1 MGIPVREGG
10 KAVRF
15 QEKLH
20 EYSKEEIWEE
30 YCGFL
35 TLSTE
40 EFMDIQKRLLTEQ
53 MALWSDS
60 ALGQSILKGKK
71 PTTIEEFRSMVPLT
85 TYEDYAPTLL
95 SKQTKALPAEPVLWV
110 QTTWEGGVHP
120 IKNAPYTKGMLDTFQ
135 HNVIS
140 CLVLATS
147 KNKGDFDISVTDH
160 MLYAL
165 APLPFVTGLL
175 PLVLHEEIDIEYLP
189 AVKDAVN
196 MSFKERNVQG
206 FKLGMKKGIEYFFGL
221 GSVLYYVS
229 QSITSISGS
238 RKKSLGELL
247 RSVSPS
253 MLMRS
258 LVAKRTCRRENR
270 DLLPKDLFKLKGF
283 MCAGTDNRCYKA
295 DLERMWGVAPMEIF
309 AGTEPTCIG
318 CETWSREGVY
328 FFPDACFYEFIPED
342 EMNKNMEDPDYQPRT
357 VLWDEVVPGGIYEI
371 VLTVFKGGAFAR
383 YRVGDVFR
391 CTGIGS
397 RLENNS
403 IPRFQ
408 YIDRVPQIIDIA
420 GFTRITEK
428 SINQAIELSRLPI
441 ENWTAKKE
449 FTENNRPYL
458 HLYVELQ
465 RNNLINSAVSIRILQ
480 DQLGIYFRYLDQD
493 YEDLKKILGVD
504 PLKITMLK
512 CGTFAAYKRKFGNII
527 RKLNPESCDINDLL
541 TCHQF
546 DSLERRGMLD
556 DWI

>member
-1 MGIPVREGG
+1 
-10 KAVRF
+10 
-15 QEKLH
+15 
-20 EYSKEEIWEE
+20 
-30 YCGFL
+30 
-35 TLSTE
+35 
-40 EFMDIQKRLLTEQ
+40 
-53 MALWSDS
+53 
-60 ALGQSILKGKK
+60 
-71 PTTIEEFRSMVPLT
+71 
-85 TYEDYAPTLL
+85 
-95 SKQTKALPAEPVLWV
+95 
-110 QTTWEGGVHP
+110 
-120 IKNAPYTKGMLDTFQ
+120 
-135 HNVIS
+135 
-140 CLVLATS
+140 
-147 KNKGDFDISVTDH
+147 
-160 MLYAL
+160 
-165 APLPFVTGLL
+165 
-175 PLVLHEEIDIEYLP
+175 
-189 AVKDAVN
+189 

-229 QSITSISGS
+229 QSITSIGGN
-238 RKKSLGELL
+238 RKKSLWEKLS
-247 RSVSPS
+247 SVSPA
-253 MLMRS
+253 MMMRAI
-258 LVAKRTCRRENR
+258 VAKRTCRKENR
-270 DLLPKDLFKLKGF
+270 DLLPKDLFKLKAF
-283 MCAGTDNRCYKA
+283 MYAGTDNRCYKA
-295 DLERMWGVAPMEIF
+295 DLEHMWGVTPMELF

-342 EMNKNMEDPDYQPRT
+342 EMNKNMDDPNYQPRT
-357 VLWDEVVPGGIYEI
+357 VLWDEVVPGGVYEI

-397 RLENNS
+397 QLENNT

-512 CGTFAAYKRKFGNII
+512 CGTFGAYKQKFGSTV
-527 RKLNPESCDINDLL
+527 RKMNPESCEINDLM

-546 DSLERRGMLD
+546 DSLERRGMMD
-556 DWI
+556 EWI

>member
-1 MGIPVREGG
+1 M
-10 KAVRF
+10 RF

-35 TLSTE
+35 TLSMD
-40 EFMDIQKRLLTEQ
+40 EFMDIQRRLLTEQ
-53 MALWSDS
+53 MELWSAS
-60 ALGQSILKGKK
+60 SLGRSILRGKT
-71 PTTIEEFRSMVPLT
+71 PHTIEEFRSMVPLT

-95 SKQTKALPAEPVLWV
+95 SKQTKALPGEPVLWV

-120 IKNAPYTKGMLDTFQ
+120 IKVAPYTKGMLDTFQ
-135 HNVIS
+135 HNVMS
-140 CLVLATS
+140 CLVLAAS
-147 KNKGDFDISVTDH
+147 RKKGEFDISVTDH

-165 APLPFVTGLL
+165 APMPYVTGLL
-175 PLVLHEEIDIEYLP
+175 PLLFKDEIDIEFLP
-189 AVKDAVN
+189 PVKEAVN
-196 MSFKERNVQG
+196 MTFKERNVQG
-206 FKLGMKKGIEYFFGL
+206 FRLGMKKGIEYFFGL

-229 QSITSISGS
+229 QSITSMKTSH
-238 RKKSLGELL
+238 KKSLKEKLL
-247 RSVSPS
+247 STSPA
-253 MLMRS
+253 MMARYM
-258 LVAKRTCRRENR
+258 VAKKTCRKENR
-270 DLLPKDLFKLKGF
+270 ELLPKDLFQLKGF

-295 DLERMWGVAPMEIF
+295 DLEKMWGVAPMEIF

-342 EMNKNMEDPDYQPRT
+342 EMNKNVEDPSYQPRT
-357 VLWDEVVPGGIYEI
+357 ILWDEVVPGGIYEI

-397 RLENNS
+397 QLENNS

-441 ENWTAKKE
+441 EAWTAKKE
-449 FTENNRPYL
+449 LTENNRPYL

-465 RNNLINSAVSIRILQ
+465 RSNLINSAVSIRILQ

-512 CGTFAAYKRKFGNII
+512 CGTFAAYERKFGATI
-527 RKLNPESCDINDLL
+527 RKMNPESCEINDLL
-541 TCHQF
+541 VCHQV
-546 DSLERRGMLD
+546 DSIGRGGMMH